1 MTLDSIHKRRLTS
14 EVTLCNNFVTAVRT
28 LVVRDV
34 QLYSCTRQRLY
45 GCTMSSR
52 DGRCDE
58 CGATSVR
65 AARRALPRAV
75 RARPHCNRADRVRH
89 SYQLSTALTSEQNT
103 EPATA
108 NPNAQT
114 ERRRTRIKRRSRRSG
129 GSVAS
134 RSRARQW
141 HVYMSARS
149 QTRCS
154 MCALSHVMRPNL
166 AAFGFAGL
174 PLRHSRSV
182 CASVATGSPLH
193 CTMHV
198 APMVMPSVCRSCAPR
213 AEATCVPYTVEGCRV
228 GVRPRAVL
236 SKCVEP
242 TARVVHASSPGC
254 C

>member
-1 MTLDSIHKRRLTS
+1 MDDATS
-14 EVTLCNNFVTAVRT
+14 
-28 LVVRDV
+28 
-34 QLYSCTRQRLY
+34 
-45 GCTMSSR
+45 
-52 DGRCDE
+52 
-58 CGATSVR
+58 GATSVR
-65 AARRALPRAV
+65 AARRALPPTQSVQRT
-75 RARPHCNRADRVRH
+75 HCNCIARVRH
-89 SYQLSTALTSEQNT
+89 SFQLSTALISEQNT

-134 RSRARQW
+134 RLRARQW